1 MDFSSADSSAT
12 PSAPTLRCYS
22 KPGESTDPKGSR
34 SRSREH
40 KNLRSLQNSLI
51 EFHQKTQQNT
61 IQWYPMLHFF
71 RSIQDLWSFDPRILS
86 QASHW
91 SAPSAPAEPRSLPYV
106 VGVGTPGTPICH
118 FKRFKA
124 YTVYRN
130 RFCSSLHIN
139 IILQNW
145 LLMLQKATSPAH
157 STQYMVQAFPVRLNL
172 LISNKWLK
180 IPYFQL
186 NYGKFM

>member
-1 MDFSSADSSAT
+1 MQTT

-22 KPGESTDPKGSR
+22 KPGESTEMILTTVPRAVEVGHVNIKIWGR
-34 SRSREH
+34 CRIH
-40 KNLRSLQNSLI
+40 I
-51 EFHQKTQQNT
+51 EFWRISPENT
-61 IQWYPMLHFF
+61 AKHYPMISNAPCF

-86 QASHW
+86 EASHW

-145 LLMLQKATSPAH
+145 LLMLQ
-157 STQYMVQAFPVRLNL
+157 RLRAL
-172 LISNKWLK
+172 
-180 IPYFQL
+180 PTQL
-186 NYGKFM
+186 NTWYKRSQYVSICWSRTSDWRFHTSS